1 VLLAVTRAGRGQSG
15 SCGLGGLALPDRGE
29 PEPEPVEQGQGDGGG
44 DGMMMRLG
52 LAARSA
58 SLLTVPRPSIDLI
71 RSPELTARVPY
82 AYAAVANDISRL
94 IYTAGACPLDE
105 NGAIVPVGDIA
116 GQAALAMANLAAALR
131 AAGAGLTDVVKTTIY
146 VASARRADLATVWEV
161 VRSRFGDHD
170 APSTLLGIAILG
182 YPGQLVEIEAIAA
195 LR

>member
-1 VLLAVTRAGRGQSG
+1 MRCYGDTPITGNCDGGGRR
-15 SCGLGGLALPDRGE
+15 CL
-29 PEPEPVEQGQGDGGG
+29 EPEPVEQGQGDGGG
-44 DGMMMRLG
+44 DG

-146 VASARRADLATVWEV
+146 VASARRADLATAWEV

-182 YPGQLVEIEAIAA
+182 YPDQLVEIEAIAA